1 MNKTLIK
8 RLPIAFG
15 AVLCLM
21 TTNAALAVP
30 MVHMG
35 TMPEAS
41 GTVQQVAMREHSW
54 NGYRG
59 YESPREGYRQ
69 GPDGYWYPAKA
80 FGVSRETTG
89 SIGMPAPLIEP
100 TPYQMDRKRP
110 LNMNCNLRFNP
121 TSSSSCN
128 Y

>member
-15 AVLCLM
+15 AVLCLAAA
-21 TTNAALAVP
+21 NAALAAPVP
-30 MVHMG
+30 MG
-35 TMPEAS
+35 TSPETP
-41 GTVQQVAMREHSW
+41 GTVEQVATREHSW

-59 YESPREGYRQ
+59 YENPREGYRR

-80 FGVSRETTG
+80 FGVSSETTG
-89 SIGMPAPLIEP
+89 SVGMPAPLAGP
-100 TPYQMDRKRP
+100 TPYRMDRKRP
-110 LNMNCNLRFNP
+110 LDMDCNLRFNP
-121 TSSSSCN
+121 GSGSSCN

>member
-15 AVLCLM
+15 AALCLAPA
-21 TTNAALAVP
+21 NAALAAP
-30 MVHMG
+30 LHMG
-35 TMPEAS
+35 ASPETARI
-41 GTVQQVAMREHSW
+41 VRQVAAQEHSW

-59 YESPREGYRQ
+59 YQSPREGYRQ

-80 FGVSRETTG
+80 FASSETTG
-89 SIGMPAPLIEP
+89 SIGAPAPLARP
-100 TPYQMDRKRP
+100 MPYHMDRKRP
-110 LNMNCNLRFNP
+110 LDMDCSLRFNP
-121 TSSSSCN
+121 GSGSSCN

>member
-15 AVLCLM
+15 AVLCL
-21 TTNAALAVP
+21 TATNASLAAPVQISSP
-30 MVHMG
+30 Q
-35 TMPEAS
+35 AS
-41 GTVQQVAMREHSW
+41 GAVQQIAMREHSW

-59 YESPREGYRQ
+59 YETPREGYRQ

-80 FGVSRETTG
+80 FGASAETTG
-89 SIGMPAPLIEP
+89 SVGMPAPLVEP

-110 LNMNCNLRFNP
+110 LDMDCNLRFNP
-121 TSSSSCN
+121 GSGSSCN

>member
-1 MNKTLIK
+1 MNKTLI
-8 RLPIAFG
+8 RRSPIAFG
-15 AVLCLM
+15 AILCLA
-21 TTNAALAVP
+21 TTNTLAAPA
-30 MVHMG
+30 HMG
-35 TMPEAS
+35 TLPEVS

-80 FGVSRETTG
+80 FGVSSETTG
-89 SIGMPAPLIEP
+89 SIDMPAPLVQP

-110 LNMNCNLRFNP
+110 LNMDCNLRFNP